1 MKPYC
6 LVLMLCCLST
16 VGYTETMQIVTGNDY
31 PPFADTHL
39 PQGGM
44 STEIITLAFRAA
56 GFQPEVMFRPW
67 KRGYEETRKGIFAA
81 TFPYIKTEERL
92 KDFFYSD
99 PIDSV
104 YIRIFVRQDSDIKTL
119 EDLEGKRICVPLGY
133 GVAKQFEDLINKHSF
148 QREGNPVELGHCLKM
163 LQSGRKDFF
172 VINEINAWMTIQ
184 NTFHTRAHFRTLDT
198 VVAEES
204 HYLIISKT
212 YPQAEKILA
221 RFNMGLKQLKDR
233 KILPAV
239 MDRHLK
245 GILY

>member
-1 MKPYC
+1 
-6 LVLMLCCLST
+6 MLGCLST
-16 VGYTETMQIVTGNDY
+16 VGYTETIQIVTGNDY
-31 PPFADTHL
+31 PPFADARL

-44 STEIITLAFRAA
+44 STEIITLAFREA
-56 GFQPEVMFRPW
+56 GIQPEIVFRPW

-99 PIDSV
+99 PIDYV
-104 YIRIFVRQDSDIKTL
+104 YIRIFVRQDSEIKTL
-119 EDLEGKRICVPLGY
+119 EDLEGKRICIPLGY
-133 GVAKQFEDLINKHSF
+133 GVAKQFEALIKKNTF

-184 NTFHTRAHFRTLDT
+184 NMFHTRAHFRTLDT

-212 YPQAEKILA
+212 YPGAEKILV
-221 RFNMGLKQLKDR
+221 RFNTGLKRLKQ
-233 KILPAV
+233 KSLLQTV

-245 GILY
+245 GILH